1 MFFDENG
8 MSIHTDV
15 EGHEKALAKIC
26 IESHNKVL
34 ELGAR
39 YGTVTYEIQ
48 QKLSDKNNVISV
60 EPDSTVWNALT
71 RNLLRNNCKVNIIY
85 GFISRNKLSL
95 EGSGYGITAIPDSES
110 KIQSYTLEEIE
121 AKYNIQF
128 DTIVADC
135 EGYLETFFDE
145 NPKMYSNI
153 KMILFEADSPHKCNY
168 NKIRDELRKNGL
180 VEILGGFQN
189 VWKKP
194 F

>member
-1 MFFDENG
+1 MFLDENG
-8 MSIHTDV
+8 MIIPTYL
-15 EGHEKALAKIC
+15 EAQEKELAKLC

-60 EPDSTVWNALT
+60 EPDSTVWKALT
-71 RNLLRNNCKVNIIY
+71 HNLIRNKCKVNIIY
-85 GFISRNKLSL
+85 GFISRKKLSL
-95 EGSGYGITAIPDSES
+95 EGSGYAITAVSDSES
-110 KIQSYTLEEIE
+110 TIPSYTLEEIE

-145 NPKMYSNI
+145 NPKMYSTI
-153 KMILFEADSPHKCNY
+153 KMIIFEADSPHKCNY
-168 NKIRDELRKNGL
+168 DKIRDELRKNGL